1 MFGVGEADKW
11 QLVLFPIG
19 GKRLPVVG
27 PDDNDFCPSLDESV
41 IPLAQ
46 LRHVLLAE
54 GSGESPVEYEDDVVL
69 GGKVRGADLP
79 AAEILKNELRCR
91 RIDLNSGHGCP
102 LPCSEAAFDGSYWNE
117 RLVFLSAQSD
127 VGAGR
132 IWRIGFA
139 ILNLVNPR

>member
-1 MFGVGEADKW
+1 MAF
-11 QLVLFPIG
+11 
-19 GKRLPVVG
+19 
-27 PDDNDFCPSLDESV
+27 
-41 IPLAQ
+41 
-46 LRHVLLAE
+46 
-54 GSGESPVEYEDDVVL
+54 
-69 GGKVRGADLP
+69 GGKVGGADLP
-79 AAEILKNELRCR
+79 PTEILESKLRCR

-132 IWRIGFA
+132 IWRIDFA